1 MKLLLLTI
9 FVLAFYNV
17 SFSQSTE
24 ELYNRGNYF
33 IKKGQMDSAMS
44 SFNQALEKDSTYYK
58 AYHGRGTVYLAT
70 KKFVEAIK
78 DYSTCIRQKFN
89 YADAF
94 YGRGIAYLGTGKSD
108 KACLDFQEAM
118 NFGLKEAKEA
128 MTLYCR

>member
-1 MKLLLLTI
+1 MKLLFLTI
-9 FVLAFYNV
+9 FVLAFYNA

-33 IKKGQMDSAMS
+33 IKNGKMDSAMT
-44 SFNQALEKDSTYYK
+44 SFNLALEKDSTYYK

-70 KKFVEAIK
+70 KKFTEAIK

-94 YGRGIAYLGTGKSD
+94 YGRGIAYLGTGKND